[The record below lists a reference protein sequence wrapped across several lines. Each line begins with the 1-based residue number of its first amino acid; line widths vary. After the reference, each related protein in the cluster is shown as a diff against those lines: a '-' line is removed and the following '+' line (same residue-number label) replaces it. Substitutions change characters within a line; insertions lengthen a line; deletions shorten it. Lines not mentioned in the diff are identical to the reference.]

1 MWDFQYV
8 QNSLPFKNII
18 GNAAAGIDA
27 AVKNMGIKVNASGSM
42 EKQVDTETQ
51 NDFIFYIEF

>member
-1 MWDFQYV
+1 M